1 MINPSLF
8 VKLENSILI
17 FMKFTSIALFL
28 FCFLIC
34 ACGNSDSPSIANV
47 DDVSQGGS
55 SETALSSEAMS
66 SAKQS
71 SSSKKAISS
80 SSRISSE
87 KAKSSSS
94 SSQNIFSSSAV
105 NSSSIFYSSSS
116 VLVVSSSSIISSSSE
131 RSLEVSSSSDVSSS
145 SEAVSSSSL
154 FFEPP
159 EGSVNNPKT
168 LTFDEVYANS
178 KEFLLQNF
186 FARDSIEI
194 EYSMGM
200 SQLTNYAND
209 VKFISNGKNHL
220 YLYLSNEVGVLE
232 PVSVALKLQNKPTKR
247 IVRDSVRKVVL
258 LFDTKNQKEKESFI
272 LNTTKRYKDSL
283 RTEYGKCIPFMLDS
297 GAWQQPVQITDE
309 LFELKNDLGYTAYY
323 NYSKKSIETIHMIET
338 NEDDVTVESVIRYYF
353 GDDGYVNTYTMDV
366 ESRKTGRTAG
376 ASVKT
381 EITKRKIGTVI
392 PQEWLDF

>member
-1 MINPSLF
+1 
-8 VKLENSILI
+8 
-17 FMKFTSIALFL
+17 MKFTSIALFL

-34 ACGNSDSPSIANV
+34 ACGNSDSPLIANV
-47 DDVSQGGS
+47 DDVSQDGS

-80 SSRISSE
+80 SGRISSE

-94 SSQNIFSSSAV
+94 SSQNISSSSAV
-105 NSSSIFYSSSS
+105 NSSSSFYS
-116 VLVVSSSSIISSSSE
+116 SSSSIISSSSE
-131 RSLEVSSSSDVSSS
+131 QSLEVSSSSDVSSS

-272 LNTTKRYKDSL
+272 LNTTERYKDSL

-309 LFELKNDLGYTAYY
+309 LFELKNDIGYTAYY
-323 NYSKKSIETIHMIET
+323 NDSKKSIETIHMIET
-338 NEDDVTVESVIRYYF
+338 NEDNVTVESVIRYYF

-366 ESRKTGRTAG
+366 ESGKAGRTAG